1 MINKNPLRG
10 KEITE
15 RYLAFLDKHID
26 DVLKHRVSEFME
38 LNKIALQLAIS
49 HNHLTDTVKNELGN
63 HPCHYYDDKIIEK
76 AKEFLVETELSIA
89 EIAKSLTYDPSN
101 FSKFFK
107 KWEGITPGEFRKNQK
122 EIRKF

>member
-63 HPCHYYDDKIIEK
+63 HPCYYYDNKIIEK

-89 EIAKSLTYDPSN
+89 EIARSLTYDPSN